1 MSTHDEASGRIDELR
16 RLIRHHD
23 RLYYVLASPEI
34 SDFEYDQLFAE
45 LLRMEEAH
53 PELVIP
59 VSPTQR
65 VGGEP
70 VDGLEQVPHA
80 SLMLSLDNS
89 YSKLEL
95 RAWHDRVI
103 RELGRAPEGLAVEL
117 KIDGVSISLIYEEG
131 RLVRAV
137 TRGNGVVG
145 DDVTANARTI
155 RGLPLE
161 VEGAP
166 SRLEVRGEVYMARS
180 VFGAL
185 NRGRRE
191 AGDPEFA
198 NPRNATAGAI
208 RLLDSR
214 ESARRRLSLW
224 CYQVA
229 EAPEWQLTSHV
240 VDLER
245 LRELGLP
252 VSPGLARCDDLDEV
266 ERHIDDWEDR
276 RADLDFD
283 TDGVVVKLDRAEER
297 DALGATA
304 RAVRWAVAYKFPPEG
319 KTTTVRDIIIQV
331 GRTGVLTP
339 VAELEAV
346 VVAGSTVS
354 RATLHNFDEI
364 ARLDLRVG
372 DTVWVTKG
380 GEVIPKVVG
389 VVGAERPSSAEPFT
403 TPKAC
408 PVCSTRVVQETG
420 EVALRCPNPK
430 CPAVVASRLRHFVS
444 RGAMDIEG
452 LGDKSLDQLAREGLV
467 TDTASLWELD
477 SEQLQQLEGWGEI
490 SASNL
495 VRELDAARGQ
505 PLHRLLFALGIPH
518 VGEGAAKLLA
528 KRFGGLSALAVA
540 APEEIEGIEGFG
552 PVTAASVA
560 LWFVDPENRALLRRL
575 AELGIDPREATEA
588 TVAPLPLDGL
598 RMVITGT
605 LSRPRGEYKQRLEEL
620 GARVA
625 GSLSR
630 TTSYLVAGTDPGGKL
645 AKAAQLEVEV
655 LDEDG
660 LERLVRELSGRD
672 LWQR

>member
-1 MSTHDEASGRIDELR
+1 MSKRDEASARVEELR

-34 SDFEYDQLFAE
+34 SDFEYDELFAE
-45 LLRMEEAH
+45 LLRLEEAH
-53 PELVIP
+53 PELVTP

-70 VDGLEQVPHA
+70 ADELEQVPHA
-80 SLMLSLDNS
+80 TPMLSLDNS

-95 RAWHDRVI
+95 RTWNDRMV
-103 RELGRAPEGLAVEL
+103 RELGRAPDGLAVEL
-117 KIDGVSISLIYEEG
+117 KIDGVSMSLIYGNG

-161 VEGAP
+161 VAGAP

-180 VFGAL
+180 VFEAL
-185 NRGRRE
+185 NSSRRE
-191 AGDPEFA
+191 SGDPEFA

-214 ESARRRLSLW
+214 EAARRRLSLW

-240 VDLER
+240 ADLER
-245 LRELGLP
+245 LRELGFP
-252 VSPGLARCDDLDEV
+252 VSPGLSHCDDLDEV
-266 ERHIDDWEDR
+266 ERRIDDWEDR

-283 TDGVVVKLDRAEER
+283 TDGVVVKLDRADER

-319 KTTTVRDIIIQV
+319 KTTTVRGIVIQV

-339 VAELEAV
+339 VAELEPV
-346 VVAGSTVS
+346 VVSGSTVS
-354 RATLHNFDEI
+354 RATLHNFDEV
-364 ARLDLRVG
+364 ARLDVRVG

-389 VVGAERPSSAEPFT
+389 VVSGERPMGAEPYA

-408 PVCSTRVVQETG
+408 PVCSTRVVQESG

-452 LGDKSLDQLAREGLV
+452 LGDKSLDQLACEGLV

-477 SEQLQQLEGWGEI
+477 SERLQELEGWGET
-490 SASNL
+490 SVSNL
-495 VRELDAARGQ
+495 KRELDAARGR

-518 VGEGAAKLLA
+518 IGEGAARLLA
-528 KRFGGLSALAVA
+528 NRFGGVDALAVA
-540 APEEIEGIEGFG
+540 APEEIEETG
-552 PVTAASVA
+552 TAAPA
-560 LWFVDPENRALLRRL
+560 RRARDRSSRGDRSDGGSSPTRRTANGDHRYTQSSSWRVQTAPRGARGPRGRL
-575 AELGIDPREATEA
+575 AVPQNL
-588 TVAPLPLDGL
+588 LPG
-598 RMVITGT
+598 RRYR
-605 LSRPRGEYKQRLEEL
+605 SRRQAGQGRSARGR
-620 GARVA
+620 GA
-625 GSLSR
+625 
-630 TTSYLVAGTDPGGKL
+630 
-645 AKAAQLEVEV
+645 
-655 LDEDG
+655 
-660 LERLVRELSGRD
+660 
-672 LWQR
+672 